1 MSSPALSRHRP
12 APRSMHSGTASQRAG
27 APRSGDGAAAPSRIA
42 GRYRYDRDSGAWWW
56 SAEMFGMHGLAAGA
70 TEPTT
75 ELLLQQLHPDD
86 RARALEAITHAC
98 TAAAAFAL
106 QVRVEDSDEE
116 HAVVLMGEPDTDESG
131 RVRAV
136 EGMCVDITT
145 GRPPGS
151 EAEQVHAL
159 QTEVS
164 QLRAAMASRAAIEQA
179 KGILML
185 LTNCGDPVAF
195 ELLAHISSHTHRKV
209 RDVAQSITES
219 AAGHARLP
227 DDVRDILRDACPPGQ
242 PMR

>member
-1 MSSPALSRHRP
+1 MSSPALPRHRP
-12 APRSMHSGTASQRAG
+12 ATRSLHSGNGHPGGARSRETASG
-27 APRSGDGAAAPSRIA
+27 PSRIA

-56 SAEMFGMHGLAAGA
+56 SPEMCGVLSLAAGA
-70 TEPTT
+70 ADPNT
-75 ELLLQQLHPDD
+75 ELLLERLHPDD
-86 RARALEAITHAC
+86 RARVLEALTRAC
-98 TAAAAFAL
+98 TAGAGFAL
-106 QVRVEDSDEE
+106 EVRVEGSEVE
-116 HAVVLMGEPDTDESG
+116 RTVVLMGEPDTDHSG

-136 EGMCVDITT
+136 EGMCVDVTT
-145 GRPPGS
+145 ARPPGS
-151 EAEQVHAL
+151 EADQVHAL

-164 QLRAAMASRAAIEQA
+164 QLRAAMASRACIEQA

-185 LTNCGDPVAF
+185 LTGCGDSVAF

-242 PMR
+242 PIR